1 MPLSLATRPRWQKT
15 RPLITRMRRCTL
27 LSTSISQTTPI
38 AIVTTDEIVASI
50 LLSKLSRQFYILK
63 G

>member
-27 LSTSISQTTPI
+27 INIPNYANAL
-38 AIVTTDEIVASI
+38 VTTDEIVASI